1 MSNLSFPEDTPCKKN
16 VGLFSS
22 SLLEGF
28 DSEEFRESHPELDE
42 DRMIEELAIAESTH
56 KLLSKEAVKE
66 AIALCRS
73 CPVLDKCFELYI
85 TTETP
90 QTRVYGV
97 VGGMTAKQ
105 RRKERVKRGL
115 I

>member
-1 MSNLSFPEDTPCKKN
+1 MSHLSFSEDTPCKRN

-22 SLLEGF
+22 SLMENF
-28 DSEEFRESHPELDE
+28 DSEEFRESHPELNE
-42 DRMIEELAIAESTH
+42 DQMIEQLAIAESNH
-56 KLLSKEAVKE
+56 KILSKEAVKE
-66 AIALCRS
+66 AIALCRT
-73 CPVLDKCFELYI
+73 CPVLSMCFETVI
-85 TTETP
+85 NTETP